1 MDKKDKI
8 PGNRLFHH
16 ANKQS
21 EKIMVPACVT
31 WKGATKPFFVN
42 EDGLKVNAKAYQ
54 KHLEKQ
60 LFPEVGRLMND
71 TSWIFLQDSAPSH
84 RSNLVQ
90 NFLNERLVSK
100 FIKHTEWLPSSPDYN
115 PLNYDFWNKIKEKV
129 QEDRFGQPFKS
140 EDELKKKIK
149 KALSEVGQD
158 LPEIRKALKQFP
170 VDLHVLK
177 KRVENASK

>member
-1 MDKKDKI
+1 
-8 PGNRLFHH
+8 
-16 ANKQS
+16 
-21 EKIMVPACVT
+21 MVSACVT

-42 EDGLKVNAKAYQ
+42 ENGLKVNAKTYK

-60 LFPEVGRLMND
+60 LFPEVDRLMNG
-71 TSWIFLQDSAPSH
+71 TSWIFLQDSTPSH

-90 NFLNERLVSK
+90 NFLKERLVSK

-115 PLNYDFWNKIKEKV
+115 PLEYDFWNKIKEKV

-140 EDELKKKIK
+140 EGELKKKIT

-158 LPEIRKALKQFP
+158 LPEIRKAIKQFAP
-170 VDLHVLK
+170 RLACVK
-177 KRVENASK
+177 EKSGECIKMIFG